1 MTADNK
7 GTVLIIEDAAGFRSI
22 YRTFIEADNYEVLEA
37 DDGRKGLE
45 VAIEQKP
52 DLILL
57 DLLLPEFDGLQVLKE
72 LRANRKTKS
81 IPVIIL
87 SVLGERETMEKT
99 LELGANDYSIKG
111 EVSPREVLVK
121 IRALLAGRDVSEDIE
136 SYRVSVK
143 EGRDD
148 AARLEG
154 DVGVPGLH
162 ECPHCTGRVVL
173 ELVPDTTHT
182 EGHWYSARFICV
194 VCGSTL

>member
-1 MTADNK
+1 MTADSK

-22 YRTFIEADNYEVLEA
+22 YRTFVEADNYEVLEA
-37 DDGRKGLE
+37 ADGRQGLE
-45 VAIEQKP
+45 LAVEQEP

-72 LRANRKTKS
+72 LRANHKTKS

-99 LELGANDYSIKG
+99 LKLGANDYSIKG
-111 EVSPREVLVK
+111 EVSPREVLGK

-136 SYRVSVK
+136 AYRVSVK

-148 AARLEG
+148 AARLES
-154 DVGVPGLH
+154 DIGVPGLH
-162 ECPHCTGRVVL
+162 ECPHCMGRVVL
-173 ELVPDTTHT
+173 ELVPDSTHP

>member
-22 YRTFIEADNYEVLEA
+22 YRTFIEADNYQVLEA
-37 DDGRKGLE
+37 ADGREGLE
-45 VAIEQKP
+45 VATQQKP

-57 DLLLPEFDGLQVLKE
+57 DLLLPEVDGLQVLEE

-81 IPVIIL
+81 IPVIVL

-99 LELGANDYSIKG
+99 LELGANDYTIKG
-111 EVSPREVLVK
+111 EVSPREVLGK
-121 IRALLAGRDVSEDIE
+121 IRTLLAGRDVSEDIE
-136 SYRVSVK
+136 AYRVSVK

-154 DVGVPGLH
+154 DIGVPGLH

-173 ELVPDTTHT
+173 ELVPDSTHP
-182 EGHWYSARFICV
+182 EGHWYSARFMCV